1 MSLTDLDRV
10 KVLYRKKQVYDEIDD
25 MIRKAETV
33 TLLSMAER
41 EDFERGYLKE
51 QREKLTE
58 EERKVW
64 DTNGA

>member
-25 MIRKAETV
+25 MIRKAETL

-41 EDFERGYLKE
+41 EDFERRYLRE